1 MVLITPS
8 DKKESLS
15 RQSDDASAVGSL
27 FRRVRTRRIQDN
39 RRRKK
44 RSQSVRSN
52 YASLKEEE
60 EIRIQTAF
68 VL

>member
-44 RSQSVRSN
+44 GVNPSGVITRR
-52 YASLKEEE
+52 
-60 EIRIQTAF
+60 
-68 VL
+68 